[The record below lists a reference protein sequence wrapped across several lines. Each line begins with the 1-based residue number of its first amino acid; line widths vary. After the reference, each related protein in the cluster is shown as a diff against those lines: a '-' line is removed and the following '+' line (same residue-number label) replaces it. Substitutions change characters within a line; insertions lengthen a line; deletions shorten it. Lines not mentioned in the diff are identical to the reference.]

1 MDVALQCVGLII
13 AEWTGDKGSRR
24 AVERRNRQSRVLG
37 MLEMHN
43 DRESTDCR
51 GGRATGRGLCILPF

>member
-13 AEWTGDKGSRR
+13 AERTGDMGNRR
-24 AVERRNRQSRVLG
+24 AMERRNRRSRVE

-43 DRESTDCR
+43 DRNSTDRR
-51 GGRATGRGLCILPF
+51 GAGATGRRLCILPF